1 MDWTLAGECVM
12 TLTLPGLLY
21 LLLMRIPGVRRA
33 VYRVRQ
39 WQHARDVID
48 YYDSLETGGDDGERR
63 RRPDAPTAQ
72 RRRL

>member
-39 WQHARDVID
+39 WQRGRDVLD
-48 YYDSLETGGDDGERR
+48 YCDSLEAEGGEDIGGR
-63 RRPDAPTAQ
+63 
-72 RRRL
+72 

>member
-39 WQHARDVID
+39 WQRWRDVLD
-48 YYDSLETGGDDGERR
+48 YCDSLEAEGGEDIGGR
-63 RRPDAPTAQ
+63 
-72 RRRL
+72 